1 MQARLPFAS
10 VCGGAALTCLGGGR
24 RAAHKVQG
32 ALLVV
37 LNEELCYLVA
47 LALDREDVASRP
59 AVGVAAG
66 GWGWEGD
73 GDAGL
78 EGEREG
84 AKEERTR
91 IDTPLCTILPIP
103 PALFFSFSLGLFLCT
118 QRLWHVR
125 ESGTAL
131 LWLLSAINGR
141 LPKAAGNASGMRCEV
156 AEEREREREERG
168 EERTHYLDR
177 GESRGG
183 AVRAL
188 RNTERCRRA
197 TEDER
202 GKETRGRWLSPLL
215 AFLSR
220 FSPPLLLTLCFL
232 HSVCSGHVNTVPC
245 QR

>member
-1 MQARLPFAS
+1 MQGWKERERERRKKERELIRPFAPFFPF
-10 VCGGAALTCLGGGR
+10 L
-24 RAAHKVQG
+24 
-32 ALLVV
+32 
-37 LNEELCYLVA
+37 
-47 LALDREDVASRP
+47 
-59 AVGVAAG
+59 
-66 GWGWEGD
+66 
-73 GDAGL
+73 
-78 EGEREG
+78 
-84 AKEERTR
+84 
-91 IDTPLCTILPIP
+91 PL
-103 PALFFSFSLGLFLCT
+103 SFSLSLSDCFSVHSDCGMLERAV
-118 QRLWHVR
+118 QRC
-125 ESGTAL
+125 SGCCLQSTGDCRKL
-131 LWLLSAINGR
+131 QET
-141 LPKAAGNASGMRCEV
+141 PQECV
-156 AEEREREREERG
+156 AKLRKKEREREERG